1 MEENISKKLLNQLEK
16 LHNEGKHQEIVEVL
30 QSNTETE
37 TSYSQ
42 TSLLA
47 RALNNINRYE
57 EALQFLEKFRE
68 QGKKDK
74 NWYFRTG
81 YSLYYIDGREVESIP
96 YFERAIELGNDFPAT
111 YELLLNAKKYLETD
125 SEENNN
131 ENFPEFTFTAK
142 AFARLSLKMKLQPK
156 HRFLI
161 EDALDF
167 MLHSKKWGSISGG
180 GTVISNEGEP
190 ESCDIEIDLIEYSEE
205 MKNNL
210 LSIAEKLEI
219 AKGSKLSYRSAN
231 TNEINYDLDCS
242 IGKLEGLSIYV
253 NKADIPED
261 EGIFDVYNSLIN
273 IFGNN
278 GALISSYGENK
289 DEIAMYFYGER
300 EYNFMLNKAIPFLK
314 ENSICKSYRTTQI
327 T

>member
-1 MEENISKKLLNQLEK
+1 MEW
-16 LHNEGKHQEIVEVL
+16 
-30 QSNTETE
+30 
-37 TSYSQ
+37 
-42 TSLLA
+42 
-47 RALNNINRYE
+47 

-74 NWYFRTG
+74 KWYFRTG

-161 EDALDF
+161 EEALDF